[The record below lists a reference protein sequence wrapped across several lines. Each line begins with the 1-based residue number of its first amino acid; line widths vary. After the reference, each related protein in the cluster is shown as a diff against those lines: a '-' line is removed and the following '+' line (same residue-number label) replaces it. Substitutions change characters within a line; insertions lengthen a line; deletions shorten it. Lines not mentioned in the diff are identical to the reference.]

1 VSRAEERPGDV
12 RTAVLCLA
20 VLGIVA
26 GVAGLGLALADGRPL
41 LDTSGTRVLGWHHTS
56 PFGGLVIAVLSGVAL
71 VGGLR
76 GSRLLAGLAGS
87 GYLLAAMAVVAGG
100 AVREL
105 NVLGGIGSTLSVLF
119 ALGAGLLACAPVLAP
134 KR

>member
-26 GVAGLGLALADGRPL
+26 GVAGLGLAL

-105 NVLGGIGSTLSVLF
+105 NVLGGTGSTLSVLF